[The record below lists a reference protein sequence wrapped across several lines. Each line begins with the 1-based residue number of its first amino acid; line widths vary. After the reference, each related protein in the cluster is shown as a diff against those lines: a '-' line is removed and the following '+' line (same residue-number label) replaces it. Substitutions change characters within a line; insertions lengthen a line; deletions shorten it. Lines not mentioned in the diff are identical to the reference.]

1 MMQLG
6 LTLPLRPAQTT
17 TSLVTNIAAFNGS
30 QYVQDFSQDMRLN
43 WKGLV
48 KGLSE
53 ELDLVS
59 KLSGV
64 PREQMDKY
72 ASRLVVEPG
81 GRKSFVVAEQHLS
94 NRQFARGRL
103 RVCPKCIME
112 DKTRFGDFGPY
123 TRVYWHVSSIRT
135 CPEHQV
141 ALLELPAAE
150 FPRDIHDT
158 FGRIRDHWSL
168 IEAATRCLEFRKPS
182 SFERYQIKR
191 LDGQKSRNW
200 LDELP
205 FEIVAKTSEMLGL
218 VCAFGPQKA
227 FSTASD
233 AELAEAGRLGFE
245 ALRKGKQGIEAALS
259 GVQSRSV
266 GFRSGH
272 YTDFCQFARWLDRRT
287 NDERYDPI
295 CEIYR
300 DFVFRNYPIGQGEIV
315 LGKPCP
321 QRHLH
326 SFATIAKEFDIDPIR
341 LKNLLWGFG
350 FGNGKRTRALST
362 CEIGYFPAAESEA
375 KIREMLDVV
384 DRVEAAK
391 RLNING
397 PLFDRLRKIGVIQPA
412 ATFEG
417 LKGLYQPDHLDEVL
431 ARFLDRAEA
440 VDNLIGKQMDIGVAC
455 NKAKVKIEYVVPMIL
470 DGRLKWLGRQKSV
483 EGLAALAVDL
493 EEILDLFEGPPLQGY
508 TKQELKRL
516 LRVND
521 PTITHLIQ
529 EKYIRA
535 QKTRHPRSR
544 RPMSIIPHEA
554 YDAFL
559 KRYVTLGIL
568 AHQIGTQAKHVSS
581 RLEKLKID
589 PIQMAPRFS
598 KIYEREKLDGL
609 IEGDRWASGP
619 SLQTEG
625 C

>member
-6 LTLPLRPAQTT
+6 LTLPLRYAQTT

-30 QYVQDFSQDMRLN
+30 QYVQDFSQDMRIN
-43 WKGLV
+43 WKSLV

-59 KLSGV
+59 ELSGV

-72 ASRLVVEPG
+72 ASRLVVEPC
-81 GRKSFVVAEQHLS
+81 GRKSFVVADQYLS
-94 NRQFARGRL
+94 NRQFVRGRL

-112 DKTRFGDFGPY
+112 DKTKFGDFGPY

-135 CPEHQV
+135 CPEHHV
-141 ALLELPAAE
+141 VLLELPAAE

-168 IEAATRCLEFRKPS
+168 IEAATRCLEFRELS
-182 SFERYQIKR
+182 SFERYQINR
-191 LDGQKSRNW
+191 LDGRSSRNW
-200 LDELP
+200 IDELP

-218 VCAFGPQKA
+218 VCAFGSQKA
-227 FSTASD
+227 FSSASD
-233 AELAEAGRLGFE
+233 AELAKAGRLGFDT
-245 ALRKGKQGIEAALS
+245 LSKGKQGIEAKLKLI
-259 GVQSRSV
+259 QKRST
-266 GFRSGH
+266 GFRAGH
-272 YTDFCQFARWLDRRT
+272 YTDFGHFARWLDRRAH
-287 NDERYDPI
+287 DERYSPI
-295 CEIYR
+295 FEIYR
-300 DFVFRNYPIGQGEIV
+300 DFVFRNYPIGQGEFV

-321 QRHLH
+321 RRKLH
-326 SFATIAKEFDIDPIR
+326 SYATIAKEFEIDPSR

-350 FGNGKRTRALST
+350 FGQGKRTKALSSY
-362 CEIGYFPAAESEA
+362 EIGYFPAAESEA
-375 KIREMLDVV
+375 KIREMLNVV
-384 DRVEAAK
+384 DRVQAAK

-397 PLFDRLRKIGVIQPA
+397 PLFDRMRKIGVIQPA

-417 LKGLYQPDHLDEVL
+417 LKGLYQPDHLDEVI
-431 ARFLDRAEA
+431 AKFLDRAEP
-440 VDNLIGKQMDIGVAC
+440 VDDLVGTQMDIGVAC
-455 NKAKVKIEYVVPMIL
+455 NKAKVKIEHVVPLIL
-470 DGRLKWLGRQKSV
+470 DGRLKWLGRQKGV
-483 EGLAALAVDL
+483 KGLAALTVDL

-544 RPMSIIPHEA
+544 RPLSIIPYEA
-554 YDAFL
+554 YEAFL
-559 KRYVTLGIL
+559 TRYVTLGIL

-581 RLEKLKID
+581 RLEKLSID

-598 KIYEREKLDGL
+598 KIYERKKLVGL
-609 IEGDRWASGP
+609 VKGNAWASGLP
-619 SLQTEG
+619 LQMEG